1 MEIEISDEI
10 TFGTSDEIM
19 VGKRLSVGVFLISI
33 PDGSTHMYEIKCL
46 FTSCLMNKTVLFREI
61 SEDRNF

>member
-33 PDGSTHMYEIKCL
+33 PDGSTKYY
-46 FTSCLMNKTVLFREI
+46 SYV
-61 SEDRNF
+61 

>member
-19 VGKRLSVGVFLISI
+19 VVGKRLSVGVFLISI
-33 PDGSTHMYEIKCL
+33 PDHMYEIKCL
-46 FTSCLMNKTVLFREI
+46 FTSCLMTKTVLLRGI